1 VIQSVL
7 VGTDGSERAGRA
19 VNTAVDV
26 AKGQGAKLLLV
37 AAFRDEDTHWE
48 SIASSAKVGSG
59 NLREA
64 AEQVLMRSARH
75 AEERGVE
82 VDWEARGGHPA
93 DVLLDI
99 AGSRG
104 VDLIVVG
111 NKGMSGARRY
121 LLGGVADKV
130 SHHAPCSVMIV
141 RTD

>member
-7 VGTDGSERAGRA
+7 VGTDGSDRAQRA
-19 VNTAVDV
+19 VDAAVDV

-48 SIASSAKVGSG
+48 SLASSAKASIG

-75 AEERGVE
+75 AEGQGVE

-93 DVLLDI
+93 DVLLDL
-99 AGSRG
+99 ATERK
-104 VDLIVVG
+104 VDLVVVG